1 MEDAEGSLE
10 VVDWSP
16 ELGTRRSF
24 APAGPF
30 PLSAKFDRE
39 FISEKPGERT
49 KGQKTYCTVGIAQV
63 KRELSII
70 SERLVSIAFT
80 DLRSRSIEIV

>member
-24 APAGPF
+24 AAAGPF

-39 FISEKPGERT
+39 LVSEKPSERT
-49 KGQKTYCTVGIAQV
+49 KGKEPIAP
-63 KRELSII
+63 
-70 SERLVSIAFT
+70 
-80 DLRSRSIEIV
+80 